1 MAATSQMTQTMILYP
16 NCKINLGLN
25 IVRRRSDGYHD
36 IETVFLPIPLAD
48 CLELTPAAEDMFTV
62 DGQQLDCSAGDN
74 LVVRVLDMLRAE
86 DIDVPPVAIRL
97 TKRIPSGAGLG
108 GGSTD
113 AAFMM
118 KGLNDLFGLGLT
130 DRQMALRVGRL
141 GADCPLFISNRPVY
155 AEGKGDVF
163 TSLDVPMVR
172 KRYFALPPAGTT
184 LPPMIELDMPSA
196 LEGYWLVLVKPDD
209 FISTREAYA
218 CVTPRPSDVRLTDVL
233 AQPIRTWRG
242 RMKNGFEES
251 VFPAHPVVS
260 GICEQ
265 LYMLG
270 ASYAAMSGSGS
281 TVYGFFRQKP
291 ILGDVFADCFQWQCR
306 L

>member
-1 MAATSQMTQTMILYP
+1 MILYP

-25 IVRRRSDGYHD
+25 IVGKRCDGYHD
-36 IETVFLPIPLAD
+36 IETVFLPIPLVD
-48 CLELTPAAEDMFTV
+48 CLELVPASEDTFTI
-62 DGQQLDCSAGDN
+62 DGHKLDCSVGDN

-86 DIDVPPVAIRL
+86 DIDVPPVSVRL

-118 KGLNDLFGLGLT
+118 KGLNELFGLGLT
-130 DRQMALRVGRL
+130 EQQMISFVSCI
-141 GADCPLFISNRPVY
+141 GADCPVFIANNPVY

-163 TSLDVPMVR
+163 TPLDVPLLQ
-172 KRYFALPPAGTT
+172 KHYFALPPVGGSI
-184 LPPMIELDMPSA
+184 PPVIQLNMISA
-196 LEGYWLVLVKPDD
+196 LDGYWLVLVKPND
-209 FISTREAYA
+209 FISTREAYGA
-218 CVTPRPSDVRLTDVL
+218 VRPHPSTVNLKDLL
-233 AQPIRTWRG
+233 AQPVKTWRG
-242 RMKNGFEES
+242 CMQNAFEES
-251 VFPAHPVVS
+251 VFPKHPTVRN
-260 GICEQ
+260 ICEQ

-281 TVYGFFRQKP
+281 TVYGLFRQKP
-291 ILGDVFADCFQWQCR
+291 TLGEVFANHFQWQCQ

>member
-1 MAATSQMTQTMILYP
+1 MILYP

-25 IVRRRSDGYHD
+25 IVGKRSDGYHD
-36 IETVFLPIPLAD
+36 IETIFLPVPLAD
-48 CLELTPAAEDMFTV
+48 CLELAPAPEDVFTI
-62 DGQQLDCSAGDN
+62 DGRQLDCAVRDN

-86 DIDVPPVAIRL
+86 DIDVPPVAVRL
-97 TKRIPSGAGLG
+97 TKCIPSGAGLG

-118 KGLNDLFGLGLT
+118 KGLNELFGLGLT
-130 DRQMALRVGRL
+130 GQQMAVRVGRL
-141 GADCPLFISNRPVY
+141 GADCPVFIANKPVY

-163 TSLDVPMVR
+163 TALDVPMVR
-172 KRYFALPPAGTT
+172 KQYCALPPVGTA
-184 LPPMIELDMPSA
+184 LPPMIGLDMPA
-196 LEGYWLVLVKPDD
+196 VLDGYWLVLVKPDD

-218 CVTPRPSDVRLTDVL
+218 SVCPRPSEVNL
-233 AQPIRTWRG
+233 ADILSQPVKKWRG
-242 RMKNGFEES
+242 SMRNAFEDGI
-251 VFPAHPVVS
+251 FQTHPTVG

-281 TVYGFFRQKP
+281 TVYGLFRQKP
-291 ILGDVFADCFQWQCR
+291 ILGDVFADCFLWQCR

>member
-1 MAATSQMTQTMILYP
+1 MILYP

-25 IVRRRSDGYHD
+25 IVDKRDDGYHD
-36 IETVFLPIPLAD
+36 IETVFLPIPLVD
-48 CLELTPAAEDMFTV
+48 CLELTPASEDAFAI
-62 DGQQLDCSAGDN
+62 DGQQLDCAASDN

-86 DIDVPPVAIRL
+86 DMDVPPVSIRL

-113 AAFMM
+113 AAFMI

-130 DRQMALRVGRL
+130 EHQMALRVGRL
-141 GADCPLFISNRPVY
+141 GADCPVFIANRPVY

-163 TSLDVPMVR
+163 SPIGVPMQR
-172 KRYFALPPAGTT
+172 KRYFALPPVGAA
-184 LPPMIELDMPSA
+184 LPPTIELDMPVV
-196 LEGYWLVLVKPDD
+196 LDGYWLVLVKPND

-218 CVTPRPSDVRLTDVL
+218 AVRPMSSEQKLTEIISR
-233 AQPIRTWRG
+233 PIKTWRG
-242 RMKNGFEES
+242 HMQNAFEES
-251 VFPAHPVVS
+251 VFPAHPTIAA
-260 GICEQ
+260 ICEQ

-270 ASYAAMSGSGS
+270 AAYAAMSGSGS
-281 TVYGFFRQKP
+281 TVYGLFRRKP
-291 ILGDVFADCFQWQCR
+291 VLGDVFADYFQWQCQ